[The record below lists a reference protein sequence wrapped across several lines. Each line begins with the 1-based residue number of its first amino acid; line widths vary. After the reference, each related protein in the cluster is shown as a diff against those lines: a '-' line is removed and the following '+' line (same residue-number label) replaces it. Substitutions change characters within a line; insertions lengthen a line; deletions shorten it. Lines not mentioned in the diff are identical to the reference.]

1 MDNGGTLNAVQWIQV
16 FVLGAFA
23 GAVGQLVRSIAG
35 VARQNR
41 QASEAAT
48 TGQPPPPGYQVST
61 LVTSLII
68 GAVAGI
74 IAAGVMNQSLFPA
87 GEAGISLQTV
97 LGIAAA
103 GYTGADFIEGVAGKY
118 FPQAGPPS
126 LTPDQLK
133 SMRDEVTKLVTAA
146 AASGAQ
152 AGAQAGAAAGAQT
165 GAATGA
171 QAGAQTGAQTGAAA
185 ANVAQAAAQ
194 EPAVG

>member
-1 MDNGGTLNAVQWIQV
+1 MDNSGTLSALQWIQV

-48 TGQPPPPGYQVST
+48 TGHAPPPGYQVST

-74 IAAGVMNQSLFPA
+74 IAAAVLNQSLFPA
-87 GEAGISLQTV
+87 GDSGIPLQTI
-97 LGIAAA
+97 LGIVAA
-103 GYTGADFIEGVAGKY
+103 GYTGADFIEGIAGKY
-118 FPQAGPPS
+118 FPQGSPTA
-126 LTPDQLK
+126 LTPEQMK
-133 SMRDEVTKLVTAA
+133 AMQEEVTKLVTVA

-165 GAATGA
+165 GAQTGA
-171 QAGAQTGAQTGAAA
+171 QAGAQTGAAA
-185 ANVAQAAAQ
+185 ANAAQTSIPGAIQ

>member
-1 MDNGGTLNAVQWIQV
+1 MESSVPVSLDAWQWIQV

-41 QASEAAT
+41 LAAVATAS
-48 TGQPPPPGYQVST
+48 GQSPPPDFQVST

-74 IAAGVMNQSLFPA
+74 IAAAALHQSLFPA
-87 GEAGISLQTV
+87 KPGIPFQTI
-97 LGIAAA
+97 LGIMAA
-103 GYTGADFIEGVAGKY
+103 GYTGADFIEGIAGKY
-118 FPQAGPPS
+118 FPQAAATT
-126 LTPDQLK
+126 LTPEQLK
-133 SMRDEVTKLVTAA
+133 AMQDEVAKLVAVA

-152 AGAQAGAAAGAQT
+152 VGAQAGAAAGAQ
-165 GAATGA
+165 
-171 QAGAQTGAQTGAAA
+171 AGARTGAAA
-185 ANVAQAAAQ
+185 ANAVQTSFAESVQ